1 MTFNQITLKNLKSN
15 FKNYALYLFSLILSI
30 VLYFSFVTL
39 QYTHSLNNGESP
51 TIIRQGAKVGAVF
64 LFVTIIIFLMYANH
78 LFIKRRTR
86 EFALFQLIGLTRGN
100 ILRMLAIEQLTFF
113 IVTGIFGILVGIVSS
128 EILLNI
134 LVKMM
139 HLSIHVSIG
148 FELPALFQTIFMLVL
163 AFMLIMF
170 QNFLFLKRRTILSMM
185 KDNAKSEAT
194 RARITPV
201 ELIAGVSGVVM
212 IVLGYYIST
221 EMFGKFEWLTMILI
235 SPFLILFLT
244 VVGAYLFF
252 RSSVSIIF
260 KSLKKS
266 KHGRVSITDVVFT
279 SSIMHRMK
287 KNAMSLTV
295 IAVISAVTV
304 TILCFGAIS
313 KSNTDFSLQA
323 STPQD
328 INFTKEKS
336 AQKYEKLLA
345 EHHIKYDLTTYENSN
360 TAIKKN
366 DVLKAKAGKT
376 MQSAGMTIMA
386 DKNVT
391 GNHAVLTN
399 LQGPLTGLV
408 DIHLDK
414 DITLQGSKEK
424 TFHVDKKNVNEVI
437 PMTVS
442 MGGPVLKISPENYN
456 ALKSQDQLTHHYGFN
471 IKDHGKL
478 NKAEILAKKVS
489 PGVEL
494 KRNMKQ
500 TLDQSN
506 GILMFVTSF
515 LGLAFLIAAGC
526 IIYIKQMDET
536 EDEINNYRILRRLGF
551 THTDMLPGLALK
563 ILFNF
568 GLPLIVALLHALFAA
583 MAFMKLLGAFSSTPI
598 IIVMVLYSLVYLIF
612 AIISFVHA
620 NRIIKHSI

>member
-15 FKNYALYLFSLILSI
+15 FKNFALYLFSLILSI

-51 TIIRQGAKVGAVF
+51 IIIRQGAKVGAVF
-64 LFVTIIIFLMYANH
+64 LFITIIIFLMYANH

-113 IVTGIFGILVGIVSS
+113 IVTGIIGILVGVVGS

-148 FELPALFQTIFMLVL
+148 FELPALFQTIFMLAL

-252 RSSVSIIF
+252 KSSVSIIF

-336 AQKYEKLLA
+336 AQKYEKLLNQN
-345 EHHIKYDLTTYENSN
+345 HINYDLTTYENSN

-366 DVLKAKAGKT
+366 EVLKAKTGKT

-391 GNHAVLTN
+391 GNHATLAN
-399 LQGPLTGLV
+399 LQGPLSGIV
-408 DIHLDK
+408 DIHLNK
-414 DITLQGSKEK
+414 DITLQGSQEK

-442 MGGPVLKISPENYN
+442 MGGPVLKISSENYN

-478 NKAEILAKKVS
+478 NKAEALAKKVS
-489 PGVEL
+489 PDVEL

-551 THTDMLPGLALK
+551 MHTDMMPGLALK

-568 GLPLIVALLHALFAA
+568 GLPLVVALLHALFAA

-620 NRIIKHSI
+620 NRIIRYSI